1 VDDQQRSYE
10 ELLEE
15 NLRLKAWVDSQMS
28 GKISDPGKMTYQ
40 GVHQEVEHRR
50 SLLLK
55 TYALD
60 LACISYQELY
70 SFIISKVF
78 ELFSVKLAFISIFDP
93 KKSELKVKYSS
104 LSGAD
109 SLTFEKLIGCKITAL
124 NIPVS
129 EEQYHYINSEPF
141 RHINS
146 LHELSFGVIPEAA
159 GQLAET
165 ALDLGWF
172 IGLGLIHKE
181 KLVGTIVLIGSK
193 TELQPEKEDLSFFSG
208 ITANAIGRMV
218 AEEALDESETRFK
231 QLFDEAPVSYQSL
244 TKEGRFLDINPEWL
258 NTFGYKKEDVL
269 GRHISDFITQKSRE
283 VFSQKFKTFGK
294 KGVVNYELEMI
305 AKDGNI
311 LNIEMVG
318 KIGYTQNG
326 DFRQTHCILK
336 DVTSQRKAEELMR
349 EREEVFEAI
358 ANYTANW
365 EAWFDANGKIIWTNP
380 ASFKFTG
387 YSPAE
392 IIALP
397 DYIDAFV
404 AEHDRERVSA
414 ILREALAGK
423 ESSSVEF
430 TCIRKDN
437 TTFRISV
444 TWNHIRNKQGK
455 ALGIRTSG
463 QDITSHRMA
472 EEAVSYSEGL
482 YKQMIDN
489 APFGMHFYQVDD
501 QGHLIFTGA
510 NPAAD
515 KILGI
520 DHAHFIGHTI
530 EQAFPSLVGT
540 EVVGHYREAALH
552 NKTWVN
558 DQIIY
563 ADNRFSGAYE
573 VKAFQTVPGRM
584 VALFTDITKRKQ
596 AEKDLKENQQLFEAL
611 ARVSPVGIFRTDI
624 NGETTFVNPKWT
636 SLTGLSF
643 NDAMESRYLTAIHPD
658 DREERVAEWREAVKE
673 GKMVV
678 SEYRFLRPDGSIVWV
693 QGNAVPEIADGKLKG
708 HIGTITDI
716 SDLKKAEIE
725 LLKAKEKAEASNRL
739 KTTFMGNISH
749 EIRTP
754 LNGII
759 GFAEL
764 ISSGSNSAEENDEC
778 IEFLNHSINR
788 LTKIIDNIMD
798 VSMMMSGNT
807 TIKHETFSIDELI
820 GEIYKKYELQA
831 ARKSLEI
838 SIVKES
844 DNTGKTIQSDKSLLN
859 RIISEL
865 VDNAI
870 KFSNKG
876 NVVISYKLI
885 DNLLALSVSDKGIG
899 ISNDFLPFIFEP
911 FIQEDVYSARVNN
924 SNGLGLSIVHE
935 AINILGGRVAAE
947 STPGAG
953 TRISVDIPVVETE
966 INAAEG
972 LKSPSGDIPGK
983 SPVIMIVEDEEIN
996 MIYLKRLLSQKGY
1009 RLLLATNAPE
1019 AIAMIEQGTSVD
1031 LILMDMKMPGMDGF
1045 EATRKI
1051 KALSPGI
1058 RIAAVT
1064 AYASDSDRDSC
1075 FEAGCEEYIAKP
1087 FQKND
1092 LYQLLN
1098 RMGF

>member
-1 VDDQQRSYE
+1 MVDQQRSYE
-10 ELLEE
+10 ELLAE
-15 NLRLKAWVDSQMS
+15 NLRLKTLVESRMS
-28 GKISDPGKMTYQ
+28 EPFSDPGDPQHIPPITDKEQERNHLLRTY
-40 GVHQEVEHRR
+40 
-50 SLLLK
+50 
-55 TYALD
+55 TLD
-60 LACISYQELY
+60 LINIPHRNLY
-70 SFIISKVF
+70 SFIVTRVK
-78 ELFSVKLAFISIFDP
+78 ELFDIKSAVISTFDAQS
-93 KKSELKVKYSS
+93 SELKVKYTS
-104 LSGAD
+104 LSA
-109 SLTFEKLIGCKITAL
+109 SENSMLAKLIGRKITTL
-124 NIPVS
+124 KIPIS
-129 EEQYHYINSEPF
+129 QEQHNFICSEPF
-141 RHINS
+141 RLIGS
-146 LHELSFGVIPEAA
+146 LHELSFGAIPESI
-159 GQLAET
+159 GKITESSLG
-165 ALDLGWF
+165 LGWF

-181 KLVGTIVLIGSK
+181 RLVGTIALVGSK
-193 TELQPEKEDLSFFSG
+193 KEQPPEKSDLGFFCG
-208 ITANAIGRMV
+208 ITANALGRMV
-218 AEEALDESETRFK
+218 AEEALEENETRFR

-244 TKEGRFLDINPEWL
+244 DKEGKFIDVNQIWL
-258 NTFGYKKEDVL
+258 NTFGYKRKDIL
-269 GRHISDFITQKSRE
+269 GKHIGTFITEKSRDLFPGIFE
-283 VFSQKFKTFGK
+283 DFKA
-294 KGVVNYELEMI
+294 KGNLNYELEFI
-305 AKDGNI
+305 KKDGNV
-311 LNIEMVG
+311 LNIEIVG
-318 KIGYTQNG
+318 RIGYDQNG

-336 DVTSQRKAEELMR
+336 DITAQRKAEEKIK

-365 EAWFDANGKIIWTNP
+365 ESWFDNTGRIIWTNP
-380 ASFKFTG
+380 ASYRYTG
-387 YSPAE
+387 YTPAE
-392 IIALP
+392 IIAVP
-397 DYIDAFV
+397 DYINTFV
-404 AEHDRERVSA
+404 AAHDRERVAA
-414 ILREALAGK
+414 ILREALEGK
-423 ESSSVEF
+423 DSSSVEF
-430 TCIRKDN
+430 TCIRKDLS
-437 TTFRISV
+437 TFRMSV
-444 TWNHIRNKQGK
+444 AWNHICDKQGK

-463 QDITSHRMA
+463 HDITSHRMA
-472 EEAVSYSEGL
+472 EEAVTYNENL

-520 DHAHFIGHTI
+520 DHLQFTGLHI
-530 EQAFPSLVGT
+530 EQAFPSLAGT
-540 EVVGHYREAALH
+540 DVIRFYKEAAMN
-552 NKTWVN
+552 NKTWVT
-558 DQIIY
+558 DQIEY
-563 ADNRFSGAYE
+563 SDNRISGAFE
-573 VKAFQTVPGRM
+573 VKAFQTVPGKM

-596 AEKDLKENQQLFEAL
+596 AEKDLEESQQLFEAL
-611 ARVSPVGIFRTDI
+611 ARVSPVGIFRTDV

-658 DREERVAEWREAVKE
+658 DREERIAEWHEAVRE

-708 HIGTITDI
+708 YIGTITDI

-739 KTTFMGNISH
+739 KSTFMGNISH

-764 ISSGSNSAEENDEC
+764 ISSGSNTADENEEC
-778 IEFLNHSINR
+778 IEFLSHSINR

-807 TIKHETFSIDELI
+807 TIKQETFSIDELVS
-820 GEIYKKYELQA
+820 EVYRKYEIQA
-831 ARKSLEI
+831 ARKSLDF
-838 SIVKES
+838 SIVNIDDKN
-844 DNTGKTIQSDKSLLN
+844 DKTIQSDKSLIN
-859 RIISEL
+859 RIVCEL

-870 KFSNKG
+870 KFTSRG
-876 NVVISYKLI
+876 NVIVSYKI
-885 DNLLALSVSDKGIG
+885 SDNQMSLCVSDSGAG
-899 ISNDFLPFIFEP
+899 ISREFLPFIFEP

-935 AINILGGRVAAE
+935 AIGILGGNVTAE

-953 TRISVDIPVVETE
+953 TSISVTIPVVTVEK
-966 INAAEG
+966 NASDN
-972 LKSPSGDIPGK
+972 LQIKSGDSDT
-983 SPVIMIVEDEEIN
+983 SPVILVVEDEEIN

-1009 RLLLATNAPE
+1009 KHLLASNAPD
-1019 AIAMIEQGTSVD
+1019 AIAYIEQGTRID

-1064 AYASDSDRDSC
+1064 AYASDADKDSC
-1075 FEAGCEEYIAKP
+1075 FEAGCDDYIAKP
-1087 FQKND
+1087 FQKNEM
-1092 LYQLLN
+1092 YQLLK